1 MFYYTIDKAD
11 LGSRIDEEV
20 SNVADEAYSD
30 NGASLYDSIIL
41 TEKDSEE
48 VDRFIDTAVSSFVT
62 RAFDICKYYYQ
73 TESSSLQTNEKL
85 EFYVPDLDETMEP
98 AIIEEIS
105 KYITLFV
112 CTCVFQTRR
121 PSVVPQYTER
131 TQAAMNRAITL
142 LKSRKSPIEL
152 W

>member
-131 TQAAMNRAITL
+131 TQAAMNRAIAL